1 MVSRSIVNL
10 VFLAISFGSSPV
22 AAQSIITLTPDQA
35 ACVAENV
42 GLYLEPGTEPV
53 VVVPK
58 TCPDPPSLDDLMAAL
73 SPQNLGRDLPE
84 PKLGEPD
91 AALVLMA
98 SELECFGAR
107 YAAGDLTVKADG
119 LIVVALENCEG

>member
-1 MVSRSIVNL
+1 MYCRFIIFSVILTISLRPNL
-10 VFLAISFGSSPV
+10 VT
-22 AAQSIITLTPDQA
+22 AQSMITLTADQA
-35 ACVAENV
+35 ACVAENI

-107 YAAGDLTVKADG
+107 YTAGDVTVKPDG
-119 LIVVALENCEG
+119 LIVVALDDCE